1 MAAAAPAEGRKLIK
15 NMDYNIRIDYV
26 KLEDINFSQDT
37 IDGDYAGFYRH
48 SHNIVKCDNIKKP
61 VNLLFVKTGDSFDIN
76 VNGFFGIEKENDP
89 SKEYE
94 FSPFYP
100 VIEVVDYG
108 DDHPYITI
116 NNRRLHLIYMLLKS
130 ISAEGSVK
138 FGSLGGIP
146 TRDLIDDIKIKLS
159 AQGLSINN
167 IFVPVVI
174 YNSTDFSPNYLK
186 PSISKGRAAEADPV
200 PVSRSA
206 AAAAAQRDDF
216 GEVADA
222 NSAPSRN
229 GGPSANGGAGRPAD
243 ATPRWTWDDFLSWRF
258 LRQPLFNKEAPK
270 IYGAPILPYI
280 RHYAGNYKR
289 GKRYDPVFL
298 KQTKTQHR
306 SANKFFK
313 ITEVDDPR
321 NYDLIRAKYHT
332 MISSLF
338 GEVLLKDNS
347 ICTTTDAA
355 TLDRLDTCVCNQAS
369 FVIDKKQAKLEHDAV
384 EAAAA
389 ERNAAAKAVYNA
401 EMVERREAAAAAPRS
416 ARPRAIPQ
424 PNIIARY
431 STTHE
436 RLNRVTVDKENLLK
450 YLAAAAAPIEKK
462 EKRVP
467 SPEEKAEIDKRIAN
481 SRAKK
486 ASSPAAPASPVAPAA
501 PAAPAA
507 APAYSIG
514 ANFLRMGS
522 SADSRAPLPNSLEYR
537 RTPGG
542 GSAIFLKTDPRG
554 GYHSRTRYRKRKYK
568 TRKGNKQYFTRKRY

>member
-1 MAAAAPAEGRKLIK
+1 MAAAAAPAIKLIK
-15 NMDYNIRIDYV
+15 DMDYNIRIDYV

-48 SHNIVKCDNIKKP
+48 SHNIVKCDNINKP
-61 VNLLFVKTGDSFDIN
+61 VNLLFVKNGDLFDIN
-76 VNGFFGIEKENDP
+76 INGFFGIERENDP
-89 SKEYE
+89 SKKYE

-159 AQGLSINN
+159 ARGLPINN

-174 YNSTDFSPNYLK
+174 YNSTGIAPNYLN
-186 PSISKGRAAEADPV
+186 PSISKSRAAEADPV

-206 AAAAAQRDDF
+206 AAAAAQMDDF
-216 GEVADA
+216 GEAADA
-222 NSAPSRN
+222 NTVPR
-229 GGPSANGGAGRPAD
+229 ANGGAGHPAD
-243 ATPRWTWDDFLSWRF
+243 ATPRWTWDDFLSGRF

-280 RHYAGNYKR
+280 RKYAGNYKR
-289 GKRYDPVFL
+289 EKRYDPIYL
-298 KQTKTQHR
+298 DQTKTQHR

-321 NYDLIRAKYHT
+321 NYDVIRAKYHA
-332 MISSLF
+332 MIRSLF

-355 TLDRLDTCVCNQAS
+355 TLVRLDTCVCNQAS
-369 FVIDKKQAKLEHDAV
+369 FVIDKEQAKLEHERV

-389 ERNAAAKAVYNA
+389 ERNAAAKADYNA
-401 EMVERREAAAAAPRS
+401 EMVERRAAAAAAPGA

-436 RLNRVTVDKENLLK
+436 RLNRVTVDKANLLK

-467 SPEEKAEIDKRIAN
+467 SPEEQAEIDKRIAN
-481 SRAKK
+481 FRAKK
-486 ASSPAAPASPVAPAA
+486 ASSPAP
-501 PAAPAA
+501 APAA
-507 APAYSIG
+507 APSAPAAAAPFAPAHAFG
-514 ANFLRMGS
+514 VNVLRMRS
-522 SADSRAPLPNSLEYR
+522 LADPRAPLPNYLEYR
-537 RTPGG
+537 RTPSGG
-542 GSAIFLKTDPRG
+542 TAIFAKTDPRG
-554 GYHSRTRYRKRKYK
+554 GYRSRTRYRKRKYK
-568 TRKGNKQYFTRKRY
+568 TRKGNKQYFTRKRN